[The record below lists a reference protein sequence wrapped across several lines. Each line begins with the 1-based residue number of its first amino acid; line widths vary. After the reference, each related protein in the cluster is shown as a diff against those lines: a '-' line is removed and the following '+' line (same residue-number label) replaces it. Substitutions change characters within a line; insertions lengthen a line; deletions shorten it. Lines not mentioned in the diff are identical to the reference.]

1 MPSFGAKAQWLDCA
15 PFFARAATMLLMLY
29 LIAITAEAMT
39 GALSAGRRGMD
50 WFGVVLIACITALG
64 GGSVRDVLLG
74 HYPLTWVKHPEYLIL
89 TSAAALMTIF
99 IAPLMRHLRSLFLV
113 LDALGLVAFT
123 VIGCTTALEMGLSM
137 TVAAVSGVITGVFGG
152 ILRDIFCNDI
162 PLVFRRELYASVS
175 FAAAWFYLGCD
186 YFKVPAEQAMLLTLF
201 GGFLVRLLAIRF
213 HWEMPKFHYND
224 QQ

>member
-1 MPSFGAKAQWLDCA
+1 
-15 PFFARAATMLLMLY
+15 MLLTLY

-50 WFGVVLIACITALG
+50 WFGVVLIACVTALG

-74 HYPLTWVKHPEYLIL
+74 HYPLTWVRHPEYLIL
-89 TSAAALMTIF
+89 TSVAALLTIF

-123 VIGCTTALEMGLSM
+123 LIGCTTALDTGHSM
-137 TVAAVSGVITGVFGG
+137 LVASVCGVITGVFGG

-175 FAAAWFYLGCD
+175 FLAAWCFLLCQYLGLPTGQSV
-186 YFKVPAEQAMLLTLF
+186 FITLF
-201 GGFLVRLLAIRF
+201 SGLLLRLLAIRN
-213 HWEMPKFHYND
+213 HWEMPKFVYKD
-224 QQ
+224 EQ

>member
-1 MPSFGAKAQWLDCA
+1 
-15 PFFARAATMLLMLY
+15 MLLMLY

-74 HYPLTWVKHPEYLIL
+74 HYPLTWVEHPEYLVL
-89 TSAAALMTIF
+89 TSFAALLTIF
-99 IAPLMRHLRSLFLV
+99 IAPLMRHLRSLFLI

-123 VIGCTTALEMGLSM
+123 LIGCMTALEMGLGAL
-137 TVAAVSGVITGVFGG
+137 VASISGVLTGVFGG

-175 FAAAWFYLGCD
+175 FAAAWFYLGCV
-186 YFKVPAEQAMLLTLF
+186 YFEVSAEQAMLLTLF
-201 GGFLVRLLAIRF
+201 GGLLLRLLAIRF

-224 QQ
+224 QG

>member
-1 MPSFGAKAQWLDCA
+1 
-15 PFFARAATMLLMLY
+15 LLMLY

-50 WFGVVLIACITALG
+50 WFGVVLIACVTALG

-74 HYPLTWVKHPEYLIL
+74 HYPLTWVKHPEYLVL
-89 TSAAALMTIF
+89 TSFAALLTIF

-123 VIGCTTALEMGLSM
+123 LIGCMTALEMGQGML
-137 TVAAVSGVITGVFGG
+137 VASISGVITGVFGG

-175 FAAAWFYLGCD
+175 FAAAWFYLGCVH
-186 YFKVPAEQAMLLTLF
+186 FQVPAEQAMLLTLF

>member
-1 MPSFGAKAQWLDCA
+1 
-15 PFFARAATMLLMLY
+15 MLLTLY

-50 WFGVVLIACITALG
+50 WFGVVLIACVTALG

-74 HYPLTWVKHPEYLIL
+74 HYPLTWVRHPEYLIL
-89 TSAAALMTIF
+89 TSVAALLTLL
-99 IAPLMRHLRSLFLV
+99 IAPLMRHLHSLFLV

-123 VIGCTTALEMGLSM
+123 LIGCTTALETGHSM
-137 TVAAVSGVITGVFGG
+137 LVASVCGVVTGVFGG

-175 FAAAWFYLGCD
+175 FLAAWCFLLCQH
-186 YFKVPAEQAMLLTLF
+186 FALPTEQSVFITLF
-201 GGFLVRLLAIRF
+201 AGLLLRLLAIRN
-213 HWEMPKFHYND
+213 HWEMPKFVYKD
-224 QQ
+224 EQ

>member
-1 MPSFGAKAQWLDCA
+1 
-15 PFFARAATMLLMLY
+15 MLLMLY

-74 HYPLTWVKHPEYLIL
+74 NYPLTWVKHPEYLVL
-89 TSAAALMTIF
+89 TSFAALLTIF
-99 IAPLMRHLRSLFLV
+99 IAPLMRHLRSLFLI

-123 VIGCTTALEMGLSM
+123 LIGCMTALEMGLGM
-137 TVAAVSGVITGVFGG
+137 LVASISGVLTGVFGG

-175 FAAAWFYLGCD
+175 FAAAWFYLGCV
-186 YFKVPAEQAMLLTLF
+186 YYEVPAEQAMLLTLF
-201 GGFLVRLLAIRF
+201 GGFLLRLLAIRF

-224 QQ
+224 QD

>member
-1 MPSFGAKAQWLDCA
+1 
-15 PFFARAATMLLMLY
+15 MLLMLY

-50 WFGVVLIACITALG
+50 WFGVVLIACVTALG

-74 HYPLTWVKHPEYLIL
+74 HYPLTWVKHPEYLVL
-89 TSAAALMTIF
+89 TGGAAWITIF

-113 LDALGLVAFT
+113 LDAIGLVAFT
-123 VIGCTTALEMGLSM
+123 LIGCMTALELGHSM
-137 TVAAVSGVITGVFGG
+137 LVASISGMITGVFGG

-162 PLVFRRELYASVS
+162 PLIFRRALYASVS
-175 FAAAWFYLGCD
+175 FASAWCYLGC
-186 YFKVPAEQAMLLTLF
+186 VWLQLPAEQSILITLF
-201 GGFLVRLLAIRF
+201 GGFLLRLLAIRF

-224 QQ
+224 EH